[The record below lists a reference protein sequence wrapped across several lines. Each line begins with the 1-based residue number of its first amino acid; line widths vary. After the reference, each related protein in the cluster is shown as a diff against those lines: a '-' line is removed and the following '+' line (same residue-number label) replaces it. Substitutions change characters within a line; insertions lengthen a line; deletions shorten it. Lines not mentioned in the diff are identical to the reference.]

1 MWRYWP
7 LPFGVD
13 GSNYKLRWE
22 IFLSDRAAVFIDGA
36 YLTKILDVDFGK
48 PKIDLAG
55 FSDILCG
62 NYERLRTYY
71 YNCMPYQSCPPTEDE
86 RRRFASMDKFV
97 YTLRKLPRFEVKLG
111 RLGCVGGEFI
121 QKRVDIALAVDLVR
135 LSCGRMIQKAVIV
148 TGDSDFLPAIEAAKE
163 AGVLVTLYYSQSSI
177 HDELLSAVD
186 ESAVIGQNLISRVT
200 R

>member
-1 MWRYWP
+1 MT
-7 LPFGVD
+7 
-13 GSNYKLRWE
+13 
-22 IFLSDRAAVFIDGA
+22 DRAAVFIDGA

-71 YNCMPYQSCPPTEDE
+71 YNCKPYQSCPPTEEE

-111 RLGCVGGEFI
+111 RLGCIGGEFI
-121 QKRVDIALAVDLVR
+121 QKRVDISLAVDLVR

-163 AGVLVTLYYSQSSI
+163 SGVLVTLYYSQSSI

-186 ESAVIGQNLISRVT
+186 ESATISQDLINQVAR
-200 R
+200 

>member
-1 MWRYWP
+1 M
-7 LPFGVD
+7 
-13 GSNYKLRWE
+13 
-22 IFLSDRAAVFIDGA
+22 SDRATVFIDGA

-62 NYERLRTYY
+62 SYERLRTYY
-71 YNCMPYQSCPPTEDE
+71 YNCMPYQSCPPTEEE

-121 QKRVDIALAVDLVR
+121 QKRVDIALAVDAAGVMETHRITSVLV
-135 LSCGRMIQKAVIV
+135 V
-148 TGDSDFLPAIEAAKE
+148 DE
-163 AGVLVTLYYSQSSI
+163 AGRLVGALNSN
-177 HDELLSAVD
+177 DLMRAK
-186 ESAVIGQNLISRVT
+186 VI
-200 R
+200 

>member
-1 MWRYWP
+1 MGKFFFLLFVVVPP
-7 LPFGVD
+7 LRFSVFGA
-13 GSNYKLRWE
+13 LA
-22 IFLSDRAAVFIDGA
+22 IFPPGRGP
-36 YLTKILDVDFGK
+36 T
-48 PKIDLAG
+48 
-55 FSDILCG
+55 
-62 NYERLRTYY
+62 
-71 YNCMPYQSCPPTEDE
+71 NCMPYQSCPATEEE

-121 QKRVDIALAVDLVR
+121 QKRVDIALAADLVR
-135 LSCGRMIQKAVIV
+135 LSCGRMIQKAVLV
-148 TGDSDFLPAIEAAKE
+148 TGDSDFMPAIEAAKD

-186 ESAVIGQNLISRVT
+186 ESAVMDQELISHVT

>member
-1 MWRYWP
+1 MA
-7 LPFGVD
+7 
-13 GSNYKLRWE
+13 
-22 IFLSDRAAVFIDGA
+22 DRAAVFIDGA

-55 FSDILCG
+55 FSEILCG
-62 NYERLRTYY
+62 SYERLRTYY
-71 YNCMPYQSCPPTEDE
+71 YNCMPYQSSPPTDE
-86 RRRFASMDKFV
+86 EMRRFASMDKFV

-135 LSCGRMIQKAVIV
+135 LSCGRMIRKAVIV

-186 ESAVIGQNLISRVT
+186 ESAVIGQELITQVT

>member
-1 MWRYWP
+1 MA
-7 LPFGVD
+7 
-13 GSNYKLRWE
+13 
-22 IFLSDRAAVFIDGA
+22 DRAAVFIDGA

-55 FSDILCG
+55 FSEILCG
-62 NYERLRTYY
+62 SYERLRTYY
-71 YNCMPYQSCPPTEDE
+71 YNCMPYQSSPPTDEE

-121 QKRVDIALAVDLVR
+121 QKRVDIALAADLVR
-135 LSCGRMIQKAVIV
+135 LSCGRMIQKAVLV

-163 AGVLVTLYYSQSSI
+163 AGVLVTLYYSRSSI

-186 ESAVIGQNLISRVT
+186 ESAVIDQELISKVAR
-200 R
+200 

>member
-1 MWRYWP
+1 
-7 LPFGVD
+7 LA
-13 GSNYKLRWE
+13 
-22 IFLSDRAAVFIDGA
+22 DRAAVFIDGA

-62 NYERLRTYY
+62 DYERLRTYY
-71 YNCMPYQSCPPTEDE
+71 YNCMPFQSNPSTEEE

-121 QKRVDIALAVDLVR
+121 QKRVDIALAADLVR
-135 LSCGRMIQKAVIV
+135 LSCGRMIQKAVLV

-163 AGVLVTLYYSQSSI
+163 AGVLVTLYYSRSSI

-186 ESAVIGQNLISRVT
+186 ESAVIDQELISKVAR
-200 R
+200 

>member
-1 MWRYWP
+1 MA
-7 LPFGVD
+7 V
-13 GSNYKLRWE
+13 NYEQGGAVL
-22 IFLSDRAAVFIDGA
+22 DNRAAVLIDGA

-48 PKIDLAG
+48 PKIDLAR

-62 NYERLRTYY
+62 KNERLRTYY
-71 YNCMPYQSCPPTEDE
+71 YNCMPYQSCPPTEEE
-86 RRRFASMDKFV
+86 RRRFAAMDKFV
-97 YTLRKLPRFEVKLG
+97 YTLKKLPRFEVKLG

-135 LSCGRMIQKAVIV
+135 LSCGRIIGKAVVV
-148 TGDSDFLPAIEAAKE
+148 TGDSDFVPAIEAAKE
-163 AGVLVTLYYSQSSI
+163 AGILVVLYYSPSSI

-186 ESAVIGQNLISRVT
+186 ESVVIDENLIRQVE

>member
-1 MWRYWP
+1 M
-7 LPFGVD
+7 
-13 GSNYKLRWE
+13 
-22 IFLSDRAAVFIDGA
+22 SDRAAVFIDGA

-48 PKIDLAG
+48 PKIDLAR

-62 NYERLRTYY
+62 DYERLRTYY
-71 YNCMPYQSCPPTEDE
+71 YNCMPYQSNPPTEDE

-121 QKRVDIALAVDLVR
+121 QKRVDIALAADLVR
-135 LSCGRMIQKAVIV
+135 LSCGRMIQKAVLV

-186 ESAVIGQNLISRVT
+186 ESEMMDQELISQVAR
-200 R
+200 

>member
-1 MWRYWP
+1 M
-7 LPFGVD
+7 
-13 GSNYKLRWE
+13 SN
-22 IFLSDRAAVFIDGA
+22 RAAVFIDGA

-48 PKIDLAG
+48 PKIDLAR

-62 NYERLRTYY
+62 KYERLRTYY
-71 YNCMPYQSCPPTEDE
+71 YNCMPYQSCPVTEEE

-121 QKRVDIALAVDLVR
+121 QKRVDIALAADLVR
-135 LSCGRMIQKAVIV
+135 LSCGRMIQKAVLV
-148 TGDSDFLPAIEAAKE
+148 TGDSDFMPAIEAAKD

-186 ESAVIGQNLISRVT
+186 EGSVMDQELISQVT

>member
-1 MWRYWP
+1 M
-7 LPFGVD
+7 D
-13 GSNYKLRWE
+13 N
-22 IFLSDRAAVFIDGA
+22 RAAVFIDGA

-48 PKIDLAG
+48 PKIDLAK
-55 FSDILCG
+55 FSDLLCG
-62 NYERLRTYY
+62 DYERLRTYY
-71 YNCMPYQSCPPTEDE
+71 YNCMPYQSCPPTEEE

-135 LSCGRMIQKAVIV
+135 LSYGRLIGKAVVV
-148 TGDSDFLPAIEAAKE
+148 TGDSDFVPAVEAAKD
-163 AGVLVTLYYSQSSI
+163 AGVLTILYYSPSSI

-186 ESAVIGQNLISRVT
+186 ESVNIGQNLINQVARG
-200 R
+200 

>member
-1 MWRYWP
+1 M
-7 LPFGVD
+7 
-13 GSNYKLRWE
+13 
-22 IFLSDRAAVFIDGA
+22 LSDRAAVFIDGA

-48 PKIDLAG
+48 PKIDLAR

-62 NYERLRTYY
+62 DYERLRTYY
-71 YNCMPYQSCPPTEDE
+71 YNCMPYQSNPPTEDE

-121 QKRVDIALAVDLVR
+121 QKRVDIALAADLVR
-135 LSCGRMIQKAVIV
+135 LSCGRMIQKAVLV

-186 ESAVIGQNLISRVT
+186 ESEMMDQELISQVAR
-200 R
+200 

>member
-1 MWRYWP
+1 
-7 LPFGVD
+7 
-13 GSNYKLRWE
+13 
-22 IFLSDRAAVFIDGA
+22 LSDRAAVFIDGA

-62 NYERLRTYY
+62 KYERLRTYY
-71 YNCMPYQSCPPTEDE
+71 YNFMPYQSCPPTEDE

-135 LSCGRMIQKAVIV
+135 LSSGRMIQKAVIV

-186 ESAVIGQNLISRVT
+186 ESAVIDQNLISHVT